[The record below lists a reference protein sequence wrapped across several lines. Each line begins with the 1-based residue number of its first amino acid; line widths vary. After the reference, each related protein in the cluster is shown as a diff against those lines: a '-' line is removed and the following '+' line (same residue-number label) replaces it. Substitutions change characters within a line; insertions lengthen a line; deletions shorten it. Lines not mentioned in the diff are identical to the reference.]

1 MKKKHTVLHIFMQ
14 YLHIIYCTG
23 GRGTTVYLYILYSVF
38 FFIEPK
44 VFVNLTYLYL
54 SEIKKQGLIFSV
66 GMGHLKIRKK
76 DFRKS
81 SSLVTNSV
89 QRWHLKFGFLTI
101 RLLGLSTSMVSW
113 KAFLWSCGHSD
124 YISIPPATDLC
135 LQDVHLE
142 T

>member
-1 MKKKHTVLHIFMQ
+1 MKVLFSEKFSAARPVS
-14 YLHIIYCTG
+14 
-23 GRGTTVYLYILYSVF
+23 GRGNLEEKLLTAVQIREKGLRGKYYTVCF

-101 RLLGLSTSMVSW
+101 RLLGLSTSMVS
-113 KAFLWSCGHSD
+113 
-124 YISIPPATDLC
+124 
-135 LQDVHLE
+135 
-142 T
+142 